1 MRLYAFTLTAAVA
14 ALAVAAAAQET
25 QPAGGLSDLSD
36 TIGQLQDEQP
46 RPEEAQPPAA
56 EEPATPV
63 AEEPAAAPAEEP
75 ASAAEEAP
83 PEAQPS
89 AEEAAPTPPP
99 APAPRPARPL
109 TEEQNHAL
117 ERAVARGQQLAVLA
131 RAGGVAAQ
139 DMLSRVSD
147 PDGAGIAGWVAEPE
161 GNTMKVTFYAHGA
174 EGAPAAAVYR
184 VSVLGARAVSREVF
198 LTPAERPALTGVA
211 ARMAAARDATDAL
224 PNQACGDQFNVL
236 VVPPV
241 SATAPIDVYQ
251 LTPQADRAKAPLGG
265 HFRST
270 VAADGTV
277 SDTHGF
283 GGACADLT
291 LPEVPAG
298 QAPPPVALTDTAD
311 PLPTELHVFTAIT
324 TGRPLIVTAGD
335 PPAASSSAAR
345 GFRRWRASH
354 RPAAEADTG
363 PLRKIDQALRRKDL
377 AKSPRA
383 RKAGAGT

>member
-14 ALAVAAAAQET
+14 ALASAAAAQET
-25 QPAGGLSDLSD
+25 QPASGLSDLGE

-46 RPEEAQPPAA
+46 PSEEARPPAEDPAADQPAAPSEDVAPAA
-56 EEPATPV
+56 EEPQPEV
-63 AEEPAAAPAEEP
+63 RPPADE
-75 ASAAEEAP
+75 AS
-83 PEAQPS
+83 
-89 AEEAAPTPPP
+89 PTPPP

-139 DMLSRVSD
+139 DMLSRISD

-161 GNTMKVTFYAHGA
+161 GNVMKVTFYAHGA
-174 EGAPAAAVYR
+174 DGAPPAAVYR

-198 LTPAERPALTGVA
+198 LTPAERPALSGVA

-224 PNQACGDQFNVL
+224 PNQACGEQFNVL
-236 VVPPV
+236 VVPPA
-241 SATAPIDVYQ
+241 SADAPIDVYQ
-251 LTPQADRAKAPLGG
+251 LSPQADRARAPLGG

-270 VAADGTV
+270 VAADGAV
-277 SDTHGF
+277 ADTHAF
-283 GGACADLT
+283 GGACADLA

-298 QAPPPVALTDTAD
+298 QAPPPVALTDAAD

-335 PPAASSSAAR
+335 PPRRFFVGGAR
-345 GFRRWRASH
+345 I
-354 RPAAEADTG
+354 AEMSGEAQTG
-363 PLRKIDQALRRKDL
+363 R
-377 AKSPRA
+377 
-383 RKAGAGT
+383 

>member
-25 QPAGGLSDLSD
+25 APAGGLSDLSD

-46 RPEEAQPPAA
+46 QPEAQPAT
-56 EEPATPV
+56 EEPASPA
-63 AEEPAAAPAEEP
+63 AEEPAAAPSQEP
-75 ASAAEEAP
+75 APAAEEAQ
-83 PEAQPS
+83 PEARRP
-89 AEEAAPTPPP
+89 AEEAVPTP
-99 APAPRPARPL
+99 PAPRPARPL
-109 TEEQNHAL
+109 TEEQSHAL

-147 PDGAGIAGWVAEPE
+147 PDGAGIVGWVAEPE

-174 EGAPAAAVYR
+174 DGAPAAAVYR

-198 LTPAERPALTGVA
+198 LTPAERPALTGVE

-241 SATAPIDVYQ
+241 SATAPIDIYQ
-251 LTPQADRAKAPLGG
+251 LTPQTDRAKAPLGG

-291 LPEVPAG
+291 LPDVPAG
-298 QAPPPVALTDTAD
+298 QAPPPVALTDTVD

-335 PPAASSSAAR
+335 PPRRFFVGGAR
-345 GFRRWRASH
+345 I
-354 RPAAEADTG
+354 AEMTG
-363 PLRKIDQALRRKDL
+363 EAQTGR
-377 AKSPRA
+377 
-383 RKAGAGT
+383 